1 MNDFSFDETN
11 LMCIYNAGTRAG
23 MMEKLTSMRGY
34 LEPDET
40 DLRELT
46 DSVLEKLGVLSDKAF
61 MQLELVPDFG
71 E

>member
-1 MNDFSFDETN
+1 MNDFTFDETN

-46 DSVLEKLGVLSDKAF
+46 DSVLEKLGVLSGEAF
-61 MQLELVPDFG
+61 KQLELVPDFG

>member
-1 MNDFSFDETN
+1 MNDFTFDETN

-46 DSVLEKLGVLSDKAF
+46 DSVLEKLGVLSDEAF